1 MSNNCLFS
9 VYRYKC
15 TTPHTWP
22 TFAGTD
28 IDGCKRILQVLGH
41 EADVKYGKSKV
52 FIRSPQTLFSIEETR
67 SQKIPTIVLFLQKV
81 QITFY
86 AHSWSRLHF
95 LHLNTWHT
103 FGVFLQKVQAT
114 FKHSKCTVGFGFKL
128 LKTWLYTSHPR
139 ILFRWYIY
147 GFSFWF
153 ITSCN

>member
-1 MSNNCLFS
+1 MTLMDSHSTVTIDSVLHRRNKYLHEICTNILKFSVSKLVLYILYDICLSS

-41 EADVKYGKSKV
+41 EGDVKYGKSKV

-86 AHSWSRLHF
+86 LYSWS
-95 LHLNTWHT
+95 
-103 FGVFLQKVQAT
+103 
-114 FKHSKCTVGFGFKL
+114 
-128 LKTWLYTSHPR
+128 
-139 ILFRWYIY
+139 
-147 GFSFWF
+147 
-153 ITSCN
+153 

>member
-1 MSNNCLFS
+1 MLYILYDNCLSS

-41 EADVKYGKSKV
+41 EGDVKYGKSKV

-86 AHSWSRLHF
+86 LYSWSWLYFLGYQTRDIHVHF
-95 LHLNTWHT
+95 NHLASFFRRCKQH
-103 FGVFLQKVQAT
+103 
-114 FKHSKCTVGFGFKL
+114 FKHSK
-128 LKTWLYTSHPR
+128 YTE
-139 ILFRWYIY
+139 
-147 GFSFWF
+147 G
-153 ITSCN
+153 